1 MVSKSR
7 VANTAGAVFLSAAL
21 AVSLFSTQESTTVTP
36 EQVPIQTPVS
46 IPADLPASKVLTW
59 NCELEEHKPELIFLT
74 CADGGLYVEKI
85 KWSTWTKDGAT
96 GGGIF
101 SENLCEPSC
110 AEGQRVEAPV
120 SLRLSNLT
128 EQNGKFYFRTLDIST
143 SDGKDFPQSKTNSF
157 QWDVMEFAERMEKG
171 IEGE

>member
-1 MVSKSR
+1 MSKSR
-7 VANTAGAVFLSAAL
+7 VAITAGAVFLSAAL
-21 AVSLFSTQESTTVTP
+21 AVVFLNGSTP
-36 EQVPIQTPVS
+36 EPSIDAEQAPIQTPVS

-96 GGGIF
+96 GSGIF

-120 SLRLSNLT
+120 NVVLSNLT
-128 EQNGKFYFRTLDIST
+128 EQNGKYYLRTLDIST
-143 SDGKDFPQSKTNSF
+143 INGKDFPWGRANGF
-157 QWDVMEFAERMEKG
+157 EWDVMEFAEMMDWDER
-171 IEGE
+171 

>member
-1 MVSKSR
+1 M
-7 VANTAGAVFLSAAL
+7 
-21 AVSLFSTQESTTVTP
+21 
-36 EQVPIQTPVS
+36 PIEAPFS

-96 GGGIF
+96 GVGIF
-101 SENLCEPSC
+101 SENLCDPSC

-120 SLRLSNLT
+120 NVVLSNLT
-128 EQNGKFYFRTLDIST
+128 EHNGKYYLRKLDIRT
-143 SDGKDFPQSKTNSF
+143 EDGKDFPWGRADGF
-157 QWDVMEFAERMEKG
+157 VWDVMEFAEMMKSNA
-171 IEGE
+171 

>member
-1 MVSKSR
+1 MSKSR
-7 VANTAGAVFLSAAL
+7 VAITAGAVFLSAAL

-85 KWSTWTKDGAT
+85 KWSIWTKDGAT
-96 GGGIF
+96 GSGIF

-120 SLRLSNLT
+120 NLSLTNLT
-128 EQNGKFYFRTLDIST
+128 EQNGKYYLRTLDIST
-143 SDGKDFPQSKTNSF
+143 ANRKDFPWGKAGSL
-157 QWDVMEFAERMEKG
+157 QWDVMEFAEMMREN
-171 IEGE
+171 

>member
-7 VANTAGAVFLSAAL
+7 VAITAGAVFLSAAL

-36 EQVPIQTPVS
+36 EQV
-46 IPADLPASKVLTW
+46 LTW
-59 NCELEEHKPELIFLT
+59 NCELEDQKPELIMIT
-74 CADGGLYVEKI
+74 CADGGVFVEKI

-96 GGGIF
+96 GIGIL

-120 SLRLSNLT
+120 NLRLSNLT
-128 EQNGKFYFRTLDIST
+128 EQNAKY
-143 SDGKDFPQSKTNSF
+143 
-157 QWDVMEFAERMEKG
+157 
-171 IEGE
+171 